1 MQSNVVYTVLAS
13 RQSTYFRSFRAKR
26 NNNQKYVCVLGLREP
41 RYIVNRREN
50 RSSLKNAVIYNLLQ
64 LWQAMFHPGAR
75 RFLFNPLG
83 FNCMFTVITGSC
95 FILFR
100 RMLTIITPQINSTS
114 HHFGDCRREGT
125 SNTRKRLGD
134 IKRGLENQ
142 HETVLHLPAPPS
154 AFMRNR

>member
-1 MQSNVVYTVLAS
+1 MLFTPYLSQQVV
-13 RQSTYFRSFRAKR
+13 TYFRSFRAKR
-26 NNNQKYVCVLGLREP
+26 NNKWKYICVLGLREP
-41 RYIVNRREN
+41 RYIVNWREN

-64 LWQAMFHPGAR
+64 LWQAIFHPGAR

-100 RMLTIITPQINSTS
+100 RMLTIITSQINSTS
-114 HHFGDCRREGT
+114 HHFGNCRREGP

-134 IKRGLENQ
+134 NKRGLENQ

-154 AFMRNR
+154 AFVRNRWK